1 MGLKYEKKYLH
12 ICLMVDS
19 LHHDRQAQTTTLFR
33 INFFNKYPMYV
44 WLTLIATGLLEFILG
59 LLKQH
64 VVTIIYFCVLAYL
77 LYLVYCV
84 G

>member
-1 MGLKYEKKYLH
+1 
-12 ICLMVDS
+12 
-19 LHHDRQAQTTTLFR
+19 
-33 INFFNKYPMYV
+33 MYV